1 VEQENKKIQ
10 VAVVAQ
16 QFLTRLGIKTILS
29 VIGIEPEVLESN
41 NFYDLKNV
49 LASQNFDFMILSEDI
64 LPLPKNISLNELTR
78 LSKNTRLMVISDKK
92 IENCPCSNFVL
103 YSDNQKEVL
112 DKFQEFFFE
121 PEDNSQADGNE
132 NVLSER
138 EIDILREVA
147 SGFSNKKIADKLHIS
162 INTVITHRKNITEKL
177 GIKTI
182 AGLTVYALINNII
195 DAENLK
201 NL

>member
-1 VEQENKKIQ
+1 
-10 VAVVAQ
+10 
-16 QFLTRLGIKTILS
+16 
-29 VIGIEPEVLESN
+29 
-41 NFYDLKNV
+41 
-49 LASQNFDFMILSEDI
+49 
-64 LPLPKNISLNELTR
+64 
-78 LSKNTRLMVISDKK
+78 
-92 IENCPCSNFVL
+92 L
-103 YSDNQKEVL
+103 YSYNQKEVL
-112 DKFQEFFFE
+112 EKFQEFFFE
-121 PEDNSQADGNE
+121 PENNSTNDGNE

-147 SGFSNKKIADKLHIS
+147 SGFSNKKIADNLHIS

-195 DAENLK
+195 DAENVK